1 MTFSERFA
9 VVSEYKIRRKPRIN
23 ISMHTVLLSDK
34 YNEPPEVF
42 GYLQKLSNPIPYD
55 KLKSFLEKN
64 IPENC
69 VVYTCDGY
77 YKKYSLVLEEL
88 RNRFKIKKIDDVS
101 IDDQN
106 EIQEYLQKANSAP
119 DRETKKRVNEYIDDI
134 IEKDKTQKSYYR

>member
-69 VVYTCDGY
+69 VVYTCD
-77 YKKYSLVLEEL
+77 
-88 RNRFKIKKIDDVS
+88 
-101 IDDQN
+101 
-106 EIQEYLQKANSAP
+106 
-119 DRETKKRVNEYIDDI
+119 
-134 IEKDKTQKSYYR
+134 